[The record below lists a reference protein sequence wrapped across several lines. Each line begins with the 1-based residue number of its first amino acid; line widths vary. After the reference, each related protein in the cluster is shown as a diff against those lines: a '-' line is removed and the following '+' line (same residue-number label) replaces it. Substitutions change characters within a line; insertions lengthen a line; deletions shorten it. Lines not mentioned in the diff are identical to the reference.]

1 MIIQNVTPK
10 NLDRIEEKEIYKFLE
25 IVDSDFY
32 PALSQRPNGISGFI
46 NEFILH
52 RGEIYVYKNPMII
65 GAIGYWYRGKEKDD
79 CYCHLLGVLKEY
91 RKTKIGY
98 TLLNEAF
105 KTVDNTNLR
114 IVSVRTWPENKATI
128 GFVNGLGY
136 KLVKKYYEAEMDRTS
151 LLYEKDVNEFIKSLN
166 KLFPENR

>member
-32 PALSQRPNGISGFI
+32 PALSQRPDGIRGFI
-46 NEFILH
+46 NEFIVH
-52 RGEIYVYKNPMII
+52 SGEIYVYKNPMII
-65 GAIGYWYRGKEKDD
+65 GAIGYWYRGKENDD
-79 CYCHLLGVLKEY
+79 CYCHLLAILKEY

-105 KTVDNTNLR
+105 KTVDTSKLR

-136 KLVKKYYEAEMDRTS
+136 TLVDKYYEPEMNRTS
-151 LLYEKDVNEFIKSLN
+151 LLYEKDVHEFIRRLGM
-166 KLFPENR
+166 LFPENG